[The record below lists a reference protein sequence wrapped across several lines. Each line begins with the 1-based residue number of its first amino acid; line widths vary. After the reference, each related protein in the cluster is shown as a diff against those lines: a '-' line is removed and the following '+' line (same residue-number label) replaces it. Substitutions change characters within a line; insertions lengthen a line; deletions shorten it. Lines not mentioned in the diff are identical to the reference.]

1 MVTIPPQ
8 LDENI
13 RSWHGREGS
22 DWLEALPAAVAGL
35 AARWGLTVGEPFGDD
50 GCRLVGGTGHNG
62 GRLGGRVE
70 GVPTRSREPA

>member
-13 RSWHGREGS
+13 RSWHGRKGS

-35 AARWGLTVGEPFGDD
+35 AARWGLD
-50 GCRLVGGTGHNG
+50 GRGAV
-62 GRLGGRVE
+62 RR
-70 GVPTRSREPA
+70 